1 MDLEIL
7 KNKIEKMSK
16 THHIEI
22 LKILKMNSNIKL
34 NENKSGVY
42 VNLSFLP
49 QESIKEIEEY
59 LNYIQ
64 DQESSLFTLENQ
76 KEEFKNTFFTQNYSS
91 T

>member
-49 QESIKEIEEY
+49 QESIKEIEKY